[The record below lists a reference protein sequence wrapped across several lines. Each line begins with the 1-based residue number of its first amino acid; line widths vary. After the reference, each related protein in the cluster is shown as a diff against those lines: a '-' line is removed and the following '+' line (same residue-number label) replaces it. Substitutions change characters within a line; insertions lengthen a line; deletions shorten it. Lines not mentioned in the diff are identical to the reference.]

1 MKKLKDK
8 QELTKFQKRLIA
20 ISAIVLGG
28 LIAAFITIPMIIDI
42 YREEAAQASI
52 PIQTNKEIAP
62 HKDNEEDK
70 TPEVLQETK
79 RLAEKFVTAYA
90 TLNPNKPE
98 AYLKAIKPLTDERVY
113 YYLSADDSHKPT
125 ATEHER
131 KVLQLQTLPIDD
143 NVPGRK
149 KWQVVA
155 YVEIKDELGNRK
167 KEQMW
172 YEVSV
177 SNSPGSWKITG
188 VEVK

>member
-8 QELTKFQKRLIA
+8 KRIKRLVA
-20 ISAIVLGG
+20 FSALTAGVLVAS
-28 LIAAFITIPMIIDI
+28 IITFLWIKPIQG
-42 YREEAAQASI
+42 EEAKQASL
-52 PIQTNKEIAP
+52 PVQTNKEIPP

-79 RLAEKFVTAYA
+79 RLAEKFVTAHA

-125 ATEHER
+125 ATEYER
-131 KVLQLQTLPIDD
+131 KVLQLQSLPIDD

-149 KWQVVA
+149 KWQVIA
-155 YVEIKDELGNRK
+155 YVQIKDELGNRK

-177 SNSPGSWKITG
+177 SNSSGSWKITG
-188 VEVK
+188 VGVK

>member
-8 QELTKFQKRLIA
+8 KRIKRLVA
-20 ISAIVLGG
+20 FSALTAGV
-28 LIAAFITIPMIIDI
+28 LIAAIVTFTWITDL
-42 YREEAAQASI
+42 YREEATQASS
-52 PIQTNKEIAP
+52 PVQTNKEIAP

-79 RLAEKFVTAYA
+79 RLAEEFVTAHA

-125 ATEHER
+125 ATEYER
-131 KVLQLQTLPIDD
+131 KVLQLQSLPMDD

-149 KWQVVA
+149 KWQVIA
-155 YVEIKDELGNRK
+155 YVQIKDELGNRK

-177 SNSPGSWKITG
+177 SNSSGSWKITG
-188 VEVK
+188 VGVK